1 VKQGPL
7 GKLRGA
13 WQAYWSAPD
22 PLLLRFALF
31 LLLLGLAVAAA
42 SFGGLKAY
50 REIRTWL
57 FNNRAE
63 AAIEGHD
70 WQQAQFQLQL
80 VLRTAPK
87 NERALR
93 LMVRMGEELRAPWLT
108 AWRVRLSE
116 AAPKDGENLLRLSE
130 LALKSG
136 DPARARGYAEQVL
149 RLGRKQ
155 AAAEN
160 VLALAAAKEGDNA
173 GAREHWEK
181 ARKHDPRHVPAL
193 ANEAAF
199 LIALDPA
206 ANGAELDRLLAAL
219 AGLPEGEKTA
229 KRLGLA
235 RDLKLGRK
243 EEAWTLA
250 SELGSGPSPAFS
262 DRLQQLALASSLRR
276 PELPRLLEDAM
287 AAAGGQPRDA
297 SQLLE
302 LFAANGQRAL
312 VRQFLDRLPPETR
325 GKPVFK
331 KTEAAVLRAGG
342 DWKELAAL
350 TEAAGWGIDESLRL
364 AYRAEALEHQGQKQ
378 EAEAARGAAIRQASV
393 SPVAVFLLLDTI
405 AFWPS
410 WGRETE
416 ELLWTLSKSPVFADD
431 ALTALFALY
440 HHRGNAR
447 DLERAAE
454 RLEKLHPGQPVHAH
468 NHVGLM
474 LLNGS
479 QPDLAWR
486 RSRELLKEH
495 PNDILALS
503 NAALALSQQ
512 GKAEEALATFERI
525 PEKVRAQRP
534 FSFYE
539 GVFLAG
545 AGKKEGAL
553 RVWSSVDP
561 ATLLDAERDLWERSR
576 RQLEKAQEQAI
587 LK

>member
-1 VKQGPL
+1 MKEGL
-7 GKLRGA
+7 FGKLRGA
-13 WQAYWSAPD
+13 WRAYWSAPD

-31 LLLLGLAVAAA
+31 LLVLGLAVAAA
-42 SFGGLKAY
+42 FFASLKAY
-50 REIRTWL
+50 RETRTWM

-63 AAIEGHD
+63 AAIEGRE

-80 VLRTAPK
+80 VLRSAPK
-87 NERALR
+87 NERATR

-116 AAPKDGENLLRLSE
+116 LAPEDGENLLRLSE

-136 DPARARGYAEQVL
+136 DPSRARTYAEQL
-149 RLGRKQ
+149 LQLGCKQ

-160 VLALAAAKEGDNA
+160 VLALAAAKEGNNA
-173 GAREHWEK
+173 AAREHW
-181 ARKHDPRHVPAL
+181 ANALRHDPRHVPAL

-199 LIALDPA
+199 FIALDPA
-206 ANGAELDRLLAAL
+206 ANLAELDRVLAVL

-250 SELGSGPSPAFS
+250 SELASGPSPAFS

-276 PELPRLLEDAM
+276 PELPRLLEETM
-287 AAAGGQPRDA
+287 AAAGGNPRDA
-297 SQLLE
+297 AQLLE

-312 VRQFLDRLPPETR
+312 VRQFLDRLPAETR
-325 GKPVFK
+325 QKPLLK

-350 TEAAGWGIDESLRL
+350 TEGEGWGIDESLRW
-364 AYRAEALEHQGQKQ
+364 AYRAEALEHGGRKP
-378 EAEAARGAAIRQASV
+378 EAEAARAAALRQASV
-393 SPVAVFLLLDTI
+393 SPVTVFLLLDTI

-416 ELLWTLSKSPVFADD
+416 ELLWALSKSPVFADD

-495 PNDILALS
+495 PSDPLALS
-503 NAALALSQQ
+503 NAALALLQQ
-512 GKAEEALATFERI
+512 GRGEEALALFRRI
-525 PEKVRAQRP
+525 PENLRTRRP

-545 AGKKEGAL
+545 AGKKEEAL
-553 RVWSSVDP
+553 RAWKPVDP
-561 ATLLDAERDLWERSR
+561 ATLLDAERELWERSR
-576 RQLEKAQEQAI
+576 RPLESGDPKSNP
-587 LK
+587 